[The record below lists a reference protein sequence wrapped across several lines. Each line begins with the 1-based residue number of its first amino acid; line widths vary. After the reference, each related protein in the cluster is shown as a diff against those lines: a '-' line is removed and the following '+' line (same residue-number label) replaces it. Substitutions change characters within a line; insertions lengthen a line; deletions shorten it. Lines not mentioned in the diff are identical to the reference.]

1 MSYRRTYIRRNG
13 RTQYRENSGQRRD
26 EQRFDIN
33 GDSGVVCRYWS
44 PIYCQWVWEAQLMRE
59 GLIYKREF
67 TGVNPLEAQ
76 LWLYSKQDAL
86 QNPQFARTLG
96 EYITDSNFTHEDL
109 ASLSDLTKATI
120 AKWIS
125 GEMYPNIPSLVRIC
139 KIIFEDEWFEKYEEL
154 SQMIE
159 LER

>member
-1 MSYRRTYIRRNG
+1 
-13 RTQYRENSGQRRD
+13 
-26 EQRFDIN
+26 
-33 GDSGVVCRYWS
+33 
-44 PIYCQWVWEAQLMRE
+44 MRE

-67 TGVNPLEAQ
+67 TGTDPLEAK
-76 LWLYSKQDAL
+76 LWLFSKNDAL
-86 QNPQFARTLG
+86 TNPQFARTLG

-109 ASLSDLTKATI
+109 ASLADLTKATI

-139 KIIFEDEWFEKYEEL
+139 HILFEERWFEKYEEL
-154 SQMIE
+154 SLMID

>member
-1 MSYRRTYIRRNG
+1 
-13 RTQYRENSGQRRD
+13 
-26 EQRFDIN
+26 
-33 GDSGVVCRYWS
+33 
-44 PIYCQWVWEAQLMRE
+44 MRE

-67 TGVNPLEAQ
+67 TTPDNLAAL
-76 LWLYSKQDAL
+76 LWIHEKQDAL
-86 QNPQFARTLG
+86 KNPQFARTLG

-120 AKWIS
+120 AKWIA
-125 GEMYPNIPSLVRIC
+125 GEMYPNISSLVRIC
-139 KIIFEDEWFEKYEEL
+139 KIIFEDSWFEKYEEL

>member
-1 MSYRRTYIRRNG
+1 
-13 RTQYRENSGQRRD
+13 
-26 EQRFDIN
+26 
-33 GDSGVVCRYWS
+33 
-44 PIYCQWVWEAQLMRE
+44 MRE

-67 TGVNPLEAQ
+67 IRSDVLEAR
-76 LWLYSKQDAL
+76 LWLYRKHNAL
-86 QNPQFARTLG
+86 QHPQFARTIG

-120 AKWIS
+120 AKWIA
-125 GEMYPNIPSLVRIC
+125 GEMYPNISSLVRIC